1 MYRSRVVIDGNEVAI
16 GYGTN
21 KKKAQDDAAR
31 AAYEKIRT
39 E

>member
-1 MYRSRVVIDGNEVAI
+1 MYASRVVIDGQEVAV

-31 AAYEKIRT
+31 MAYEKIKN
-39 E
+39 